1 MEQRPQDRVG
11 KPVIVPVGE
20 FVREV
25 DGVTVELVEEVVF
38 DLLAVF
44 HADLHESGR
53 IFMIGRRGV
62 EVSDVLVT
70 TRREEAVLTS

>member
-44 HADLHESGR
+44 HGDLYEWGSVVVIVRADGGSR
-53 IFMIGRRGV
+53 VR
-62 EVSDVLVT
+62 
-70 TRREEAVLTS
+70 

>member
-44 HADLHESGR
+44 HGDLYGSGR
-53 IFMIGRRGV
+53 IVTIRRMGVRCACYDEGRGG
-62 EVSDVLVT
+62 EY
-70 TRREEAVLTS
+70 